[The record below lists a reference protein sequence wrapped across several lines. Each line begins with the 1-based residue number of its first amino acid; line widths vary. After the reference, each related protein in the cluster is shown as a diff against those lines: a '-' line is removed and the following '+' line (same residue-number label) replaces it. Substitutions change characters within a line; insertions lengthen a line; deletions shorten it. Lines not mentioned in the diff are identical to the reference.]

1 MLLQNI
7 LAQLS
12 AGFLGILAGSLVA
25 TFAEEELE
33 QYEAIIRRSTEGI
46 FIATFLVPIFFIET
60 KVPLVILALSYG
72 TLTCFYKK
80 EKKIFILLAPILLF
94 LTTSNK
100 EAFAL
105 TLSLFFVAIMLSTVL
120 LLTPFVRKKELHWS
134 KETIRTLAHTF
145 WIFFVMS
152 SILYGIIFV
161 L

>member
-12 AGFLGILAGSLVA
+12 AGFLGLLAGSLVA

-60 KVPLVILALSYG
+60 RVSLFILALSYG
-72 TLTCFYKK
+72 TLAFFYKE

-105 TLSLFFVAIMLSTVL
+105 TLSIFFLAIMLSTVL
-120 LLTPFVRKKELHWS
+120 LLTPFVKKKELHWS
-134 KETIRTLAHTF
+134 KETIRTLVHNY

-152 SILYGIIFV
+152 SVLYVILEI